1 MGDAFTI
8 TPGLAA
14 PQLHEPGSSVEEV
27 IEAATTATI
36 DDLQQTSAELDHREL
51 SLWMTTISV
60 LVLLCAVIFLMAFPH
75 VWARQQFVN
84 QEQLEPLM
92 KGLFGVV
99 IIFALFVLYR
109 QRATK
114 QLRKKLQTQIAA
126 VAEAHGR
133 TETVERLAILD
144 PLTGLFNR
152 RFVDE
157 HLPREIA
164 RCDRDNQPLIVAI
177 IELDNF
183 TTTVDRYGM
192 AAGDAVLGEFAH
204 HIKKAIRSADLAVR
218 IEGNKFLLILPECAV
233 RDVYRPLER
242 LHGCAVRQGAE
253 SIPVHIT
260 VAWVQRREKEPAFD
274 LLRRAEEALE
284 KQKHTSVRS

>member
-1 MGDAFTI
+1 MADAYTL
-8 TPGLAA
+8 TPGLVPELHQQSRSVAEAEVPTA
-14 PQLHEPGSSVEEV
+14 P
-27 IEAATTATI
+27 IES
-36 DDLQQTSAELDHREL
+36 LQQTSAELDRREL
-51 SLWMTTISV
+51 SLWITTISV

-99 IIFALFVLYR
+99 LIYASFVLYR

-114 QLRKKLQTQIAA
+114 QLRKKLQMQIAA

-133 TETVERLAILD
+133 SETSERLAILD

-152 RFVDE
+152 RFIDE

-183 TTTVDRYGM
+183 NTTVERYGM
-192 AAGDAVLGEFAH
+192 AAGDAMLGEFAH
-204 HIKKAIRSADLAVR
+204 HIKKAIRSADLPVR
-218 IEGNKFLLILPECAV
+218 VESNKFLLILPECAV
-233 RDVYRPLER
+233 RDVYHPLER
-242 LHGCAVRQGAE
+242 LHGCEVRQGAE
-253 SIPVHIT
+253 NIPVHFT
-260 VAWVQRREKEPAFD
+260 VAWVQRREAEPAAD
-274 LLRRAEEALE
+274 LMHRAEEALQ
-284 KQKHTSVRS
+284 KQRHSSPRA

>member
-1 MGDAFTI
+1 VGDAYTI
-8 TPGLAA
+8 PSSLSA
-14 PQLHEPGSSVEEV
+14 PALHEDSVEELAV
-27 IEAATTATI
+27 ATAPI
-36 DDLQQTSAELDHREL
+36 DDLQRTSSELDRRDL
-51 SLWMTTISV
+51 SLWITTISV
-60 LVLLCAVIFLMAFPH
+60 LVLLCAVIFLMAFPN
-75 VWARQQFVN
+75 VWARQQFID
-84 QEQLEPLM
+84 QEEFGPLM

-99 IIFALFVLYR
+99 IIFSLFLLYR
-109 QRATK
+109 QRTTRL
-114 QLRKKLQTQIAA
+114 LRKKLQMQIAA

-164 RCDRDNQPLIVAI
+164 RCERDNQPLIVAM

-183 TTTVDRYGM
+183 NTTVDRYGM

-204 HIKKAIRSADLAVR
+204 HIKKAIRSADLPVR

-242 LHGCAVRQGAE
+242 LHGCEVRQGTE
-253 SIPVHIT
+253 SIPVHFT
-260 VAWVQRREKEPAFD
+260 VAWVQRRDDEPAPN
-274 LLRRAEEALE
+274 LMHRAEEALQ
-284 KQKHTSVRS
+284 KQKHTATRA

>member
-1 MGDAFTI
+1 VAEAYTL
-8 TPGLAA
+8 TPSLAA
-14 PQLHEPGSSVEEV
+14 PALPQPSSSGEEAV
-27 IEAATTATI
+27 SATAPIE
-36 DDLQQTSAELDHREL
+36 DLQRTSAELDHRDL

-60 LVLLCAVIFLMAFPH
+60 LVLLCAVIFLMAFPA

-84 QEQLEPLM
+84 QEQVEPLM

-99 IIFALFVLYR
+99 LIFSVFVLYR
-109 QRATK
+109 QRATR
-114 QLRKKLQTQIAA
+114 QLRKKLQIQIAA

-157 HLPREIA
+157 HLSREIA

-183 TTTVDRYGM
+183 QTTVDRFGM
-192 AAGDAVLGEFAH
+192 AAGDAVLGQFAH
-204 HIKKAIRSADLAVR
+204 HIKKAIRSADLPVR

-242 LHGCAVRQGAE
+242 LHGCEVRQGAE
-253 SIPVHIT
+253 NIPVHFT
-260 VAWVQRREKEPAFD
+260 VAWVQRRENEPAAE
-274 LLRRAEEALE
+274 LMRRAEEALQ
-284 KQKHTSVRS
+284 KQKHSSTRA